1 MGYLI
6 SKIIICLLL
15 AFLLGLINGWLLR
28 NQVSR
33 SKEDALIADVEGQME
48 TIEELERDR
57 DDIRRKLQNMERD
70 NVDLNTRILSIASDS
85 NPLLYE
91 QDQHTTDFKHISD
104 LEQIDNDGTTT
115 PNDSLLNVRLNEASP
130 LGYEKDQTIQ
140 DLEEVSGEWDPLT
153 TELDQL
159 ATSMCGADAE
169 AKSLT
174 LEQTSVDEEQDPFTE
189 KAKRNSEAQNQPASM
204 PTNPPENKQA
214 KQETHFFNDKT
225 SQIDTS
231 DHEDL
236 DNSGSHSIEMAII
249 EAETDHI
256 TELQNQT
263 APLKTIRSED
273 FKDTPPLNENTHI
286 LETSYSENLDN
297 SLARSGDYDIE
308 EIEGIGKSYAER
320 LRKIRIATT
329 RQLLDKGTHSAI
341 ISEIASQVNK
351 KEKIVQSWISMA
363 DLIRVPGIRGKFA
376 ELLAVSGI
384 NSVQQLAKQEG
395 SDLIT
400 KIAEINISENRNR
413 TVPTLEM
420 VTVWIAAAKNLPN
433 TITTEGW

>member
-48 TIEELERDR
+48 TIEELERER

-70 NVDLNTRILSIASDS
+70 NVDLNTKILSIASD
-85 NPLLYE
+85 NDPLSYE
-91 QDQHTTDFKHISD
+91 QDQRTIDFKRISD
-104 LEQIDNDGTTT
+104 LEQIGNDGTTT
-115 PNDSLLNVRLNEASP
+115 PNDSLLNVSLNESSP
-130 LGYEKDQTIQ
+130 LDYEKDQTIQ
-140 DLEEVSGEWDPLT
+140 DLEEISGEWDPLT

-174 LEQTSVDEEQDPFTE
+174 LEQIPVDEKKDQLTE
-189 KAKRNSEAQNQPASM
+189 EDKRNSEVQNQPASV
-204 PTNPPENKQA
+204 PTNPPESKQA
-214 KQETHFFNDKT
+214 EQKTHYFNEKT
-225 SQIDTS
+225 SQIPTS
-231 DHEDL
+231 NHEDL
-236 DNSGSHSIEMAII
+236 DDSQSNSIEMAII
-249 EAETDHI
+249 ELETDHI

-263 APLKTIRSED
+263 APFETIRSED
-273 FKDTPPLNENTHI
+273 FLDTIPLNKNTRN
-286 LETSYSENLDN
+286 LETSYSENLSN
-297 SLARSGDYDIE
+297 SLTRSGDYDIE
-308 EIEGIGKSYAER
+308 EIEGIGKSYAQR

-329 RQLLDKGTHSAI
+329 RQLLDKGTDSAI

-351 KEKIVQSWISMA
+351 KEKVVQSWISMA

-384 NSVQQLAKQEG
+384 NSVQQLAKQDG
-395 SDLIT
+395 SDLIN
-400 KIAEINISENRNR
+400 KIAGINISENRNR